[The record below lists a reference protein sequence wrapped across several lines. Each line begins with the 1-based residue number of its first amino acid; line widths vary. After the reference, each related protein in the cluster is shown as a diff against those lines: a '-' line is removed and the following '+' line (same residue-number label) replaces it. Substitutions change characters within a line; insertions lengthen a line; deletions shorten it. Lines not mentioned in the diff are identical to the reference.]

1 MLPAK
6 SLEQSECSGLLKIK
20 SLPEKAQHGVIS
32 LTVGSTKRTLCLVLI
47 LILYLLFTFYRKSW
61 LLCSL

>member
-1 MLPAK
+1 MLHAK

-32 LTVGSTKRTLCLVLI
+32 LIVGSCKRTRCLVSI
-47 LILYLLFTFYRKSW
+47 LILYLLFTWDMSW